1 MAETVEQYIAR
12 IKGLVGDKDPVDIL
26 KQTPSK
32 LRELVAAANP
42 ATLDYRPAP
51 GKWTI
56 RQQVAHLVDAEVV
69 MTSRLRW
76 GAAQPGS
83 AIVAFD
89 QDKWAATAKYANI
102 PIETSLATFTT
113 VRAWTLD
120 FLGRLTPAER
130 AGHIT
135 HPERGVETVATMLT
149 MMAGHD
155 LNHLQQMAKLAAAA
169 GAKPTHVM

>member
-12 IKGLVGDKDPVDIL
+12 IKGLAGDKDPLELL

-32 LRELVAAANP
+32 IRELVASAKP
-42 ATLDYRPAP
+42 ESLDYRPAP
-51 GKWTI
+51 GKWSI
-56 RQQVAHLVDAEVV
+56 RQQVAHLADTEVV

-83 AIVAFD
+83 GIVAFD
-89 QDKWAATAKYANI
+89 QDKWAATAKYADI
-102 PIETSLATFTT
+102 PIEVSLATFTT

-120 FLGRLTPAER
+120 FLGRITPAER
-130 AGHIT
+130 AGHVN
-135 HPERGVETVATMLT
+135 HPERGIETVTTLLT

-155 LNHLQQMAKLAAAA
+155 LNHLQQMAKLATHA
-169 GAKPTHVM
+169 GGKSTHAM